1 MKDARYVCQIREEGF
16 QLFYGTP
23 IYPYDGQSYSCS
35 TSFIKN
41 KAPWLPT
48 AGPQWQLKQT
58 RKPTS
63 LSGLYKSPIEKEG
76 KLHHLQIQLFGT
88 FLLCP
93 SYILLLTAAP
103 KPGWRR
109 TPGTLSLYLRQN
121 KTTPNKP
128 RAAACSKF
136 LPTELPSLPLLL
148 LHQHKASEDRSQIS
162 ITTEVVIRK
171 TISSLL
177 SSTVVPQVIQ

>member
-23 IYPYDGQSYSCS
+23 IYPCDGQSYSCS

-63 LSGLYKSPIEKEG
+63 LSGHYKSPIEKQG

-93 SYILLLTAAP
+93 SYILLLTAAS

-128 RAAACSKF
+128 TAAARGEF
-136 LPTELPSLPLLL
+136 LPTATPLPSSFTL
-148 LHQHKASEDRSQIS
+148 ASTQSF
-162 ITTEVVIRK
+162 
-171 TISSLL
+171 
-177 SSTVVPQVIQ
+177 